1 MNEQQQISQSAAR
14 FARDTADH
22 EATILHDDGLYRHV
36 RIGKPNSAMHGFE
49 LITVP
54 GALVYRSADAT
65 FTFSRTE
72 DMFRFF
78 RSEADRVNPHY
89 WAEKITDHRDRVQV
103 YNEEVFRRVVL
114 EQFHDRL
121 VDGEIPLKYAGAA
134 LDTLARDVLDDDV
147 IAAEQVARQALED
160 YEFTIAKDQTAR
172 FADTWELD
180 FWEWD
185 TWYLWACHAIVR
197 GIALYD
203 AATACPECKGERG
216 THNTTVIADTDGG
229 TVRKCSRAPNA
240 PAEAATTAPAAEEVA
255 A

>member
-1 MNEQQQISQSAAR
+1 MNEQQQVAQSAAR

-22 EATILHDDGLYRHV
+22 KLTILHDDGLYRHV
-36 RIGKPNSAMHGFE
+36 RAAKSNSSMYAYE

-65 FTFSRTE
+65 FTFARLD
-72 DMFRFF
+72 DMFQFF
-78 RSEADRVNPHY
+78 RSENGGVNPHY

-103 YNEEVFRRVVL
+103 YSEEVFRRVVL

-121 VDGEIPLKYAGAA
+121 IDGEIPLRYAGEA
-134 LDTLARDVLDDDV
+134 LTTLARDVLDDDV
-147 IAAEQVARQALED
+147 IAAEQIARQALED

-197 GIALYD
+197 AVALYD
-203 AATACPECKGERG
+203 AATACPECRGERG
-216 THNTTVIADTDGG
+216 THNTTVIADTEGG
-229 TVRKCSRAPNA
+229 TVRKCSRDPKATVTVAEPNG
-240 PAEAATTAPAAEEVA
+240 
-255 A
+255 